1 MLEQGGFLYS
11 LTAQRLA
18 TESHQEFQTDVL
30 DRSYP
35 LKLPLEE
42 GGFPSPLALER

>member
-1 MLEQGGFLYS
+1 MLEQGGFLYPS
-11 LTAQRLA
+11 TSQRLA
-18 TESHQEFQTDVL
+18 TEPHQECQTDVL

-42 GGFPSPLALER
+42 EGFPSPLALER